1 MKHRGAP
8 MTRLQH
14 RYHSVFPFTPKPKH
28 SRYNH
33 TVTSLQQT
41 FDRSLDILFELI
53 RIESVN
59 PTLVSGGSGEQAIA
73 EHLCG
78 LLNSEGIRSEL
89 QPVAAGRF
97 NVLAAVQ
104 GSGPGPRVLL
114 NGHLDTVSIAGMK
127 QPLAPVLED
136 GRVYGRGAQDM
147 KGGLAAA
154 VAALLALSR
163 HRQDW
168 KGEVVLAAVADEEDL
183 SLGTTRFLEHWP
195 RDRPFDFALVLEP
208 TDLEVATAH
217 KGFAWVEVTTHGK
230 AAHGSRPA
238 DGVDAIRLMG
248 QVLGRLDRLDRD
260 LQSHPLHRLLG
271 SGSLHASLIRGGRQ
285 WSSYPDHCHLK
296 YERRTVP
303 PETRATVE
311 TEFRQILQ
319 ACRRQDPHFRGE
331 ASLACAREPFE
342 ADPDQALLQHFYGTA
357 RSQCPRHVR
366 WGSVSFWTDAALL
379 AAATIPTLVFGPRGA
394 GLHSLEE
401 YVVAEDLGDCA
412 EIIYRFVTQ
421 ARPH

>member
-1 MKHRGAP
+1 M
-8 MTRLQH
+8 
-14 RYHSVFPFTPKPKH
+14 
-28 SRYNH
+28 
-33 TVTSLQQT
+33 TSLQQT

-59 PTLVSGGSGEQAIA
+59 PTLVSGGAGEQAIA
-73 EHLCG
+73 EHLFS
-78 LLNSEGIRSEL
+78 LLESEGIRSEL
-89 QPVAAGRF
+89 QPVAPGRF

-104 GSGPGPRVLL
+104 GSSPGPRVLL

-127 QPLAPVLED
+127 QPLVPVLSE

-147 KGGLAAA
+147 KGGVAAA

-163 HRQDW
+163 NRDDW

-183 SLGTTRFLEHWP
+183 SLGTIGFLEHWP
-195 RDRPFDFALVLEP
+195 QDRPFDFALVLEP
-208 TDLEVATAH
+208 TDLQVATAH
-217 KGFAWVEVTTHGK
+217 KGFAWVEVTTCGK

-248 QVLGRLDRLDRD
+248 QVLSHLDRLDQG
-260 LQSHPLHRLLG
+260 LQRHPLHPLLG
-271 SGSLHASLIRGGRQ
+271 SGSLHASMIQGGRQ
-285 WSSYPDHCHLK
+285 WSSYPDRCRLK

-303 PETRATVE
+303 PETRETVE

-319 ACRRQDPHFRGE
+319 TCHDQDPRFRGE
-331 ASLACAREPFE
+331 ASLVCAREPFE
-342 ADPDQALLQHFYGTA
+342 ADPEQDVLQHFYRTA

-379 AAATIPTLVFGPRGA
+379 AAASIPTLVFGPRGA

-401 YVVAEDLGDCA
+401 YVVAEDLGHCA

-421 ARPH
+421 ARPD

>member
-1 MKHRGAP
+1 M
-8 MTRLQH
+8 
-14 RYHSVFPFTPKPKH
+14 KH
-28 SRYNH
+28 SRGSPATRAITVYSLSPRNQSSACIILA
-33 TVTSLQQT
+33 VTSLTQH
-41 FDRSLDILFELI
+41 FNRSLEILFELI

-59 PTLVSGGSGEQAIA
+59 PTLVPGGAGEQAIA
-73 EHLCG
+73 EYLSG
-78 LLNSEGIRSEL
+78 FLTSQGIRSRL
-89 QPVAAGRF
+89 QPVDPGRF
-97 NVLAAVQ
+97 NVLAEVQ
-104 GSGPGPRVLL
+104 GSSPGPRVLL

-163 HRQDW
+163 HREDW

-183 SLGTTRFLEHWP
+183 SLGTTCFLEQWP

-208 TDLEVATAH
+208 TDLQVATAH
-217 KGFAWVEVTTHGK
+217 KGFAWVEVTTRGK

-248 QVLGRLDRLDRD
+248 RFLDHLDRLDRD
-260 LQSHPLHRLLG
+260 LQRRPLHGLLG
-271 SGSLHASLIRGGRQ
+271 SGSLHASVIQGGRQ
-285 WSSYPDHCHLK
+285 WSSYPDRCRLK

-311 TEFRQILQ
+311 SEFRRILQ

-331 ASLACAREPFE
+331 ASLVCAREPFE
-342 ADPDQALLQHFYGTA
+342 ADPDQAALQRFYRTA
-357 RSQCPRHVR
+357 RSQRPRHVR

-379 AAATIPTLVFGPRGA
+379 AAASIPTLVFGPRGA

-401 YVVAEDLGDCA
+401 YVVAEDLSACA

-421 ARPH
+421 ARAD

>member
-1 MKHRGAP
+1 M
-8 MTRLQH
+8 
-14 RYHSVFPFTPKPKH
+14 
-28 SRYNH
+28 
-33 TVTSLQQT
+33 TSLQQT
-41 FDRSLDILFELI
+41 FNRSLDILFELI

-59 PTLVSGGSGEQAIA
+59 PTLVSGGAGEQAIA
-73 EHLCG
+73 EHLSG
-78 LLNSEGIRSEL
+78 LLKSEGIRSEL
-89 QPVAAGRF
+89 QPVAPGRF
-97 NVLAAVQ
+97 NVLATVQ
-104 GSGPGPRVLL
+104 GSSPGPRVLL

-127 QPLAPVLED
+127 QPLVPVLSE

-183 SLGTTRFLEHWP
+183 SLGTIRFLERWP

-208 TDLEVATAH
+208 TDLQVATAH
-217 KGFAWVEVTTHGK
+217 KGFAWVEVTTYGK

-248 QVLGRLDRLDRD
+248 QVLGHLDRLDRD

-271 SGSLHASLIRGGRQ
+271 SGSLHASLIQGGRQ
-285 WSSYPDHCHLK
+285 WSSYPDRCRLK

-303 PETRATVE
+303 PETRETVE
-311 TEFRQILQ
+311 TEFRHILQ
-319 ACRRQDPHFRGE
+319 TCRQQDPHFRGE
-331 ASLACAREPFE
+331 ASLVCVREAFE
-342 ADPDQALLQHFYGTA
+342 ADPEQAVLQRFYRTA
-357 RSQCPRHVR
+357 QSQRPREVG

-379 AAATIPTLVFGPRGA
+379 AAAAIPTLVFGPRGA

-401 YVVAEDLGDCA
+401 YVEAEDLGDCA

-421 ARPH
+421 ARAN

>member
-1 MKHRGAP
+1 M
-8 MTRLQH
+8 
-14 RYHSVFPFTPKPKH
+14 
-28 SRYNH
+28 
-33 TVTSLQQT
+33 TSLKQA
-41 FDRSLDILFELI
+41 FHRSLDILFELV

-89 QPVAAGRF
+89 QSVAPGRF
-97 NVLAAVQ
+97 NVLASVQ

-127 QPLAPVLED
+127 TPLAPVLKE

-163 HRQDW
+163 RREDW

-183 SLGTTRFLEHWP
+183 SLGTTWFLEHWP

-208 TDLEVATAH
+208 TDLQVATAH
-217 KGFAWVEVTTHGK
+217 KGFAWVEVTTRGK
-230 AAHGSRPA
+230 SAHGSRPA

-248 QVLGRLDRLDRD
+248 LVLGHLDRLDRD
-260 LQSHPLHRLLG
+260 LQSHPLHPLLG
-271 SGSLHASLIRGGRQ
+271 SGSLHASLIQGGLQ
-285 WSSYPDHCHLK
+285 WSSYPDRCRLK

-303 PETRATVE
+303 PESRETVE

-331 ASLACAREPFE
+331 ASLVCAREPFE
-342 ADPDQALLQHFYGTA
+342 ANPDEPLLQHFYRTA
-357 RSQCPRHVR
+357 RSQCPRHVG

-379 AAATIPTLVFGPRGA
+379 AAASIPTLVFGPRGA
-394 GLHSLEE
+394 GLHSVEE

-421 ARPH
+421 ARPD

>member
-1 MKHRGAP
+1 M
-8 MTRLQH
+8 
-14 RYHSVFPFTPKPKH
+14 
-28 SRYNH
+28 
-33 TVTSLQQT
+33 TSLQQT
-41 FDRSLDILFELI
+41 FDRSLGILFELI

-59 PTLVSGGSGEQAIA
+59 PTLVSGGAGEQAIA
-73 EHLCG
+73 EHLSG
-78 LLNSEGIRSEL
+78 LLKNEGIPSEL
-89 QPVAAGRF
+89 QPVAPGRF
-97 NVLAAVQ
+97 NLLAAVQ

-127 QPLAPVLED
+127 DPLAPVLKE

-163 HRQDW
+163 RREDW

-183 SLGTTRFLEHWP
+183 SLGTAWFLEHWP

-208 TDLEVATAH
+208 TDLQVATAH

-238 DGVDAIRLMG
+238 DGLDAIRLMG
-248 QVLGRLDRLDRD
+248 RVLDRLDRLDRD
-260 LQSHPLHRLLG
+260 LQSRPLHPLLG
-271 SGSLHASLIRGGRQ
+271 SGSLHASLIQGGRQ
-285 WSSYPDHCHLK
+285 WSSYPDRCRLK

-303 PETRATVE
+303 PETRSTVE
-311 TEFRQILQ
+311 SEFRRILRE
-319 ACRRQDPHFRGE
+319 CRQQDSRFRGE
-331 ASLACAREPFE
+331 ASLVCAREAFE
-342 ADPDQALLQHFYGTA
+342 ANPDQDVLQRFYRMA
-357 RSQCPRHVR
+357 RSRCPSHVG

-379 AAATIPTLVFGPRGA
+379 AAASIPTLVFGPRGA

-401 YVVAEDLGDCA
+401 YVVAEDLSACA
-412 EIIYRFVTQ
+412 EIIYRFVTR
-421 ARPH
+421 ARSD

>member
-1 MKHRGAP
+1 M
-8 MTRLQH
+8 
-14 RYHSVFPFTPKPKH
+14 
-28 SRYNH
+28 
-33 TVTSLQQT
+33 TSLQQT
-41 FDRSLDILFELI
+41 FNRSLEILFELI

-59 PTLVSGGSGEQAIA
+59 PTLVSGGAGEQAIA
-73 EHLCG
+73 EFLSDF
-78 LLNSEGIRSEL
+78 LRSEGVPSQL
-89 QPVAAGRF
+89 QPVAPGRF
-97 NVLAAVQ
+97 NLLATVQ
-104 GSGPGPRVLL
+104 GSSPGPRVLL

-127 QPLAPVLED
+127 APLVPVLKD

-154 VAALLALSR
+154 VSALLALSR
-163 HRQDW
+163 NREDW

-183 SLGTTRFLEHWP
+183 SLGTTCFLEHWP
-195 RDRPFDFALVLEP
+195 QDRPFDFALVLEP
-208 TDLEVATAH
+208 TDLQVATAH
-217 KGFAWVEVTTHGK
+217 KGFAWVEVTTYGK

-248 QVLGRLDRLDRD
+248 QVLGHLDRLDRN
-260 LQSHPLHRLLG
+260 LQSRPLHRLLG

-285 WSSYPDHCHLK
+285 WSSYPDRCHLK

-311 TEFRQILQ
+311 SEFGRILRDCRQ
-319 ACRRQDPHFRGE
+319 QDGRFRGE
-331 ASLACAREPFE
+331 ASLVCAREPFE
-342 ADPDQALLQHFYGTA
+342 ADPDQDVLQRFYSTA
-357 RSQCPRHVR
+357 RSQRPRHVR

-379 AAATIPTLVFGPRGA
+379 AGASIPTLVFGPRGA

-421 ARPH
+421 AQLD

>member
-1 MKHRGAP
+1 M
-8 MTRLQH
+8 
-14 RYHSVFPFTPKPKH
+14 
-28 SRYNH
+28 
-33 TVTSLQQT
+33 TSLKQT
-41 FDRSLDILFELI
+41 FSRSLDILFELI

-59 PTLVSGGSGEQAIA
+59 PTLVPGGSGEQAIA
-73 EHLCG
+73 EHLSS
-78 LLNSEGIRSEL
+78 LLQSEGIRSEL
-89 QPVAAGRF
+89 QTVAPGRF

-127 QPLAPVLED
+127 QPLVPVLKE

-163 HRQDW
+163 HREDW

-183 SLGTTRFLEHWP
+183 SLGTSWFLEHWP
-195 RDRPFDFALVLEP
+195 PDRPFDFALVLEP
-208 TDLEVATAH
+208 TDLQVATAH
-217 KGFAWVEVTTHGK
+217 KGFAWVEVTTRGM

-248 QVLGRLDRLDRD
+248 QFLGHLDRLDRD
-260 LQSHPLHRLLG
+260 LQRYPLHRLLG
-271 SGSLHASLIRGGRQ
+271 SGSLHASLIQGGRQ
-285 WSSYPDHCHLK
+285 WSSYPDRCHLK

-311 TEFRQILQ
+311 SEFRRILRE
-319 ACRRQDPHFRGE
+319 CRQQDGRFRGE
-331 ASLACAREPFE
+331 ASLVCAREPFE
-342 ADPDQALLQHFYGTA
+342 ANPDQDVLQRFYRTA
-357 RSQCPRHVR
+357 RSQRPRHVG

-379 AAATIPTLVFGPRGA
+379 AAASIPTLVFGPRGA

-401 YVVAEDLGDCA
+401 YVVAEDLSDCA

-421 ARPH
+421 ARAN

>member
-1 MKHRGAP
+1 M
-8 MTRLQH
+8 
-14 RYHSVFPFTPKPKH
+14 
-28 SRYNH
+28 
-33 TVTSLQQT
+33 TSLQQT
-41 FDRSLDILFELI
+41 FNRSLDILFELI

-59 PTLVSGGSGEQAIA
+59 PTLVSGGAGEQAIA
-73 EHLCG
+73 EHLSG
-78 LLNSEGIRSEL
+78 LLKSEGIRSEL
-89 QPVAAGRF
+89 QPVAPGRF
-97 NVLAAVQ
+97 NVLATVQ
-104 GSGPGPRVLL
+104 GSSRGPRVLL

-127 QPLAPVLED
+127 QPLVPVLNE

-183 SLGTTRFLEHWP
+183 SLGTIRFLERWP

-208 TDLEVATAH
+208 TDLQVATAH
-217 KGFAWVEVTTHGK
+217 KGFAWVEVTTYGK

-248 QVLGRLDRLDRD
+248 QVLGHLDRLDRD

-271 SGSLHASLIRGGRQ
+271 SGSLHASLIQGGRQ
-285 WSSYPDHCHLK
+285 WSSYPDRCRLK

-303 PETRATVE
+303 PETRETVE
-311 TEFRQILQ
+311 SEFRHILQ
-319 ACRRQDPHFRGE
+319 TCRQQDPHFRGE
-331 ASLACAREPFE
+331 ASLVCAREPFE
-342 ADPDQALLQHFYGTA
+342 ADPEQAVLQRFYRTA
-357 RSQCPRHVR
+357 QSQRPREVG

-379 AAATIPTLVFGPRGA
+379 AAAAIPTLVFGPRGA

-401 YVVAEDLGDCA
+401 YVEAEDLGDCA

-421 ARPH
+421 ARAN

>member
-1 MKHRGAP
+1 M
-8 MTRLQH
+8 
-14 RYHSVFPFTPKPKH
+14 
-28 SRYNH
+28 
-33 TVTSLQQT
+33 TSLQQT
-41 FDRSLDILFELI
+41 FNRSLDILFELV

-59 PTLVSGGSGEQAIA
+59 PTLVSGGAGEQAIA
-73 EHLCG
+73 EYLSG
-78 LLNSEGIRSEL
+78 LLKSEGIRSEL
-89 QPVAAGRF
+89 QTIAPGRF

-104 GSGPGPRVLL
+104 GSSPGPRVLL

-127 QPLAPVLED
+127 DPLVPVLKE

-163 HRQDW
+163 HREDW

-183 SLGTTRFLEHWP
+183 SLGTTCFLEHWP

-208 TDLEVATAH
+208 TDLQVATAH
-217 KGFAWVEVTTHGK
+217 KGFAWVEVTTYGK

-248 QVLGRLDRLDRD
+248 QVLGHLDRLDRD
-260 LQSHPLHRLLG
+260 LQRHPLHRLLG
-271 SGSLHASLIRGGRQ
+271 SGSLHASLIQGGRQ
-285 WSSYPDHCHLK
+285 WSSYPDRCRLK

-303 PETRATVE
+303 PETRETVE

-319 ACRRQDPHFRGE
+319 TCHDQDSRFRGD
-331 ASLACAREPFE
+331 AAVVCAREPFE
-342 ADPDQALLQHFYGTA
+342 TDPEQSVLQHFYRTA
-357 RSQCPRHVR
+357 RSQCPRHVC

-379 AAATIPTLVFGPRGA
+379 AAAAIPTLVFGPRGA

-401 YVVAEDLGDCA
+401 YVVAEDLSDCA

-421 ARPH
+421 AV

>member
-1 MKHRGAP
+1 M
-8 MTRLQH
+8 
-14 RYHSVFPFTPKPKH
+14 
-28 SRYNH
+28 
-33 TVTSLQQT
+33 TSLKQT
-41 FDRSLDILFELI
+41 FNRSLDILFELI

-78 LLNSEGIRSEL
+78 LLKSEGIRSEL
-89 QPVAAGRF
+89 QPVAPGRF
-97 NVLAAVQ
+97 NVVAAVQ
-104 GSGPGPRVLL
+104 ASSPGPRVLL

-127 QPLAPVLED
+127 NPLAPALKQ

-163 HRQDW
+163 HREDW

-183 SLGTTRFLEHWP
+183 SLGTTWFLEHWP
-195 RDRPFDFALVLEP
+195 PDRPFDFALVLEP
-208 TDLEVATAH
+208 TDLQVATAH
-217 KGFAWVEVTTHGK
+217 KGFAWVEVTTYGK

-248 QVLGRLDRLDRD
+248 QVLGHLDRLDRS
-260 LQSHPLHRLLG
+260 LQHRPLHRLLG
-271 SGSLHASLIRGGRQ
+271 SGSLHASLIQGGRQ
-285 WSSYPDHCHLK
+285 WSSYPDRCRLK

-303 PETRATVE
+303 PETRETVE
-311 TEFRQILQ
+311 AEFRQILQ
-319 ACRRQDPHFRGE
+319 SCRRQDPHFRGE
-331 ASLACAREPFE
+331 ASLVCAREPFE
-342 ADPDQALLQHFYGTA
+342 ADPDRAVLQRFYRTA
-357 RSQCPRHVR
+357 RSQCPSHVC

-379 AAATIPTLVFGPRGA
+379 AAAAIPTLVFGPRGA

-412 EIIYRFVTQ
+412 EIIYRFVTR
-421 ARPH
+421 ARPD

>member
-1 MKHRGAP
+1 M
-8 MTRLQH
+8 
-14 RYHSVFPFTPKPKH
+14 
-28 SRYNH
+28 
-33 TVTSLQQT
+33 TSLQQT

-78 LLNSEGIRSEL
+78 LLKSEGIRSEL
-89 QPVAAGRF
+89 QTVAPGRF
-97 NVLAAVQ
+97 NVLAEVQ
-104 GSGPGPRVLL
+104 GSSPGPRVLL

-127 QPLAPVLED
+127 QPLVPVLKE

-163 HRQDW
+163 NRDDW

-183 SLGTTRFLEHWP
+183 SLGTSWFLEHWSQ
-195 RDRPFDFALVLEP
+195 DRPFDFALVLEP
-208 TDLEVATAH
+208 TDLQVATAH
-217 KGFAWVEVTTHGK
+217 KGFAWVEVTTYGK

-238 DGVDAIRLMG
+238 DGVDAIRMMG
-248 QVLGRLDRLDRD
+248 QVLSHLDRLDQG
-260 LQSHPLHRLLG
+260 LQRQPLHRLLG
-271 SGSLHASLIRGGRQ
+271 SGSLHASLIQGGRQ
-285 WSSYPDHCHLK
+285 WSSYPDRCRLK

-303 PETRATVE
+303 PETRETVE
-311 TEFRQILQ
+311 TEFQQILQ
-319 ACRRQDPHFRGE
+319 TCHDQDPRFRGE
-331 ASLACAREPFE
+331 ASLVCAREPFE
-342 ADPDQALLQHFYGTA
+342 ADPQQDVLQHFYRTA
-357 RSQCPRHVR
+357 RSQCPRQVR

-379 AAATIPTLVFGPRGA
+379 AAASTPTLVFGPRGA

-412 EIIYRFVTQ
+412 EVIYRFVTQ
-421 ARPH
+421 ARAN

>member
-1 MKHRGAP
+1 MP
-8 MTRLQH
+8 
-14 RYHSVFPFTPKPKH
+14 
-28 SRYNH
+28 
-33 TVTSLQQT
+33 SLQQT
-41 FDRSLDILFELI
+41 FHRSLEILFELV

-59 PTLVSGGSGEQAIA
+59 PTLVSGGAGEQAIA
-73 EHLCG
+73 EHLSG
-78 LLNSEGIRSEL
+78 LLKSEGIQSEL
-89 QPVAAGRF
+89 QTIAPGRF
-97 NVLAAVQ
+97 NLLAAVQ

-127 QPLAPVLED
+127 DPLAPVLKE

-163 HRQDW
+163 RRENW

-183 SLGTTRFLEHWP
+183 SLGTTWFLEHWP

-208 TDLEVATAH
+208 TDLQVATAH
-217 KGFAWVEVTTHGK
+217 KGFAWVEVTTYGK

-238 DGVDAIRLMG
+238 DGVDAIRFMG

-260 LQSHPLHRLLG
+260 LQSRPLHPLLG
-271 SGSLHASLIRGGRQ
+271 SGSLHASLIQGGRQ
-285 WSSYPDHCHLK
+285 WSSYPDRCRLK

-303 PETRATVE
+303 PETRETVE
-311 TEFRQILQ
+311 SEFRRILRE
-319 ACRRQDPHFRGE
+319 CRQQDARFRGE
-331 ASLACAREPFE
+331 ASLVCAREPLE
-342 ADPDQALLQHFYGTA
+342 ANPDQEVLQRFHDTA
-357 RSQCPRHVR
+357 RSRCPRQVG

-379 AAATIPTLVFGPRGA
+379 AAASIPTLVFGPRGA

-401 YVVAEDLGDCA
+401 YVVAEDLSACA
-412 EIIYRFVTQ
+412 EIIFRFVTR
-421 ARPH
+421 AGPG

>member
-1 MKHRGAP
+1 M
-8 MTRLQH
+8 
-14 RYHSVFPFTPKPKH
+14 
-28 SRYNH
+28 
-33 TVTSLQQT
+33 TSLQQT
-41 FDRSLDILFELI
+41 FNRSLDILFELI

-59 PTLVSGGSGEQAIA
+59 PTLVPGGAGEQAIA
-73 EHLCG
+73 EHLCS
-78 LLNSEGIRSEL
+78 LLKSEGIRCQL
-89 QPVAAGRF
+89 QPVAPGRF
-97 NVLAAVQ
+97 NVSAAVQ
-104 GSGPGPRVLL
+104 GSSPGPRVLL

-127 QPLAPVLED
+127 HPLAPVLKE

-163 HRQDW
+163 HREDW
-168 KGEVVLAAVADEEDL
+168 RGEVVLAAVADEEDL
-183 SLGTTRFLEHWP
+183 SLGTTWFLEHWP

-208 TDLEVATAH
+208 TDLQVATAH
-217 KGFAWVEVTTHGK
+217 KGFAWVEVTTCGK

-248 QVLGRLDRLDRD
+248 QVLGHLDRLDRD
-260 LQSHPLHRLLG
+260 LQSRPLHPLLG

-285 WSSYPDHCHLK
+285 WSSYPDRCHLK

-311 TEFRQILQ
+311 SEFRRILRE
-319 ACRRQDPHFRGE
+319 CRQQDERFRGE
-331 ASLACAREPFE
+331 ASLVCAREPFE
-342 ADPDQALLQHFYGTA
+342 TDPDQEVLQRFHDTA
-357 RSQCPRHVR
+357 RSQRPRNVR

-379 AAATIPTLVFGPRGA
+379 AAASIPTLVFGPRGA

-401 YVVAEDLGDCA
+401 YVVAEDLSDCA

-421 ARPH
+421 SR